1 MERTLC
7 TCEDECSLLREQLL
21 RSEENLQTAIT
32 QLAAT
37 EDVRCELSDQLQRSD
52 LRESQKD
59 LEIRNLYEQIK
70 LQTEQNK
77 EVMDTMETLTYEK
90 DLLQERLKK
99 LGPKR
104 NTSHNTIMSWLEN
117 SNLAGMASGKNI
129 MNAICNVSIDLWA
142 DLFCLF
148 YSVSF

>member
-1 MERTLC
+1 M
-7 TCEDECSLLREQLL
+7 S
-21 RSEENLQTAIT
+21 
-32 QLAAT
+32 QLATT
-37 EDVRCELSDQLQRSD
+37 EEVRCELTDQLQRSD

-70 LQTEQNK
+70 IQTQQNK
-77 EVMDTMETLTYEK
+77 EVMDAMETLTYEK

-104 NTSHNTIMSWLEN
+104 STINNTIMSWMEN

-129 MNAICNVSIDLWA
+129 MNAICNVS
-142 DLFCLF
+142 
-148 YSVSF
+148 VN

>member
-7 TCEDECSLLREQLL
+7 SSEDECSLLRDQLL
-21 RSEENLQTAIT
+21 KSEENLQTAMA
-32 QLAAT
+32 QLATT
-37 EDVRCELSDQLQRSD
+37 EEVRCELSDQLQRSD

-70 LQTEQNK
+70 IQTQQNK
-77 EVMDTMETLTYEK
+77 DVMDTMETLTYEK

-104 NTSHNTIMSWLEN
+104 STINNTIMSWMEN

-129 MNAICNVSIDLWA
+129 MNAICNVSVD
-142 DLFCLF
+142 
-148 YSVSF
+148 